1 MNDRVYSPRLGRAFA
16 KGRPAL
22 VVYLMA
28 GYPDRAGSL
37 AALHAVA
44 AAGADLIEI
53 GVPYSDALA
62 DGPLIVRAA
71 NAARQAAKG
80 GFGLPHAISLAEEFR
95 AGAGADA
102 PPIALMTY
110 ANPLHH
116 MGYEAAATR
125 MREAGIDGV
134 IIPDMPTS
142 VAGPWLEAAAG
153 LDAAPGLESAPGL
166 DTVFLAAP
174 TSTLARLDEIGRMS
188 SGFVY
193 CVSTTG
199 ITGERVELPRE
210 IEATVNRVRQ
220 HTALPVAVGFG
231 ISSPEHAA
239 DVARI
244 ADGVIVGSAAV
255 RRQDDLPAL
264 TEFVARLASAVHA

>member
-1 MNDRVYSPRLGRAFA
+1 MADRVHSDRTYSPRLGRAFSH
-16 KGRPAL
+16 GRPAL

-44 AAGADLIEI
+44 QAGADIIEI

-71 NAARQAAKG
+71 NVASRAAAS
-80 GFGLPHAISLAEEFR
+80 GFGLTHAIDLAEEFL
-95 AGAGADA
+95 AGLCADA
-102 PPIALMTY
+102 PPVALMTY
-110 ANPLHH
+110 ANPVHR
-116 MGYEAAATR
+116 MGYATAAAR
-125 MREAGIDGV
+125 MRKAGVSGV

-142 VAGPWLEAAAG
+142 VARPWLDVA
-153 LDAAPGLESAPGL
+153 DGL

-174 TSTLARLDEIGRMS
+174 TSTPERLDEIGRMS
-188 SGFVY
+188 QGFVY

-199 ITGERVELPRE
+199 VTGERDELPPQ
-210 IEATVNRVRQ
+210 IEETVNRVRR
-220 HTALPVAVGFG
+220 HTELPVAVGFG
-231 ISSPEHAA
+231 ISTPEQAA
-239 DVARI
+239 GVARI

-255 RRQDDLPAL
+255 RRQDDIGAL
-264 TEFVARLASAVHA
+264 GDFVSELARAVARRW